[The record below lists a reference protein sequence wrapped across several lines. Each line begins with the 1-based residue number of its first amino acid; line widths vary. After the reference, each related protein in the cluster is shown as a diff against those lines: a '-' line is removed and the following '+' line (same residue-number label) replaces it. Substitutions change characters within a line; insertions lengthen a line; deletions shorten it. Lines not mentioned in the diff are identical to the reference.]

1 MKKDKKTTEAVKHEV
16 AELKKQIEVLK
27 EQAREQG
34 QAFTSLDED
43 QLTKKV
49 KGETSNSPFIFGQS
63 WTSGSTPGS
72 AAIYTVHVRNPD
84 PNAYFPFYATIF
96 FGLGNFFDAG
106 QAWTGRDKRWP
117 EFSSERTFL
126 PANSDRSFSFSY
138 TIPLGLPLGTYNGNS
153 VLWKGDWH
161 DVGVAFDRGS
171 FDVKLS

>member
-1 MKKDKKTTEAVKHEV
+1 MTDNEKTAEAVEREV
-16 AELKKQIEVLK
+16 VELKKQIEILK

-34 QAFTSLDED
+34 QAFSSLDEE

-49 KGETSNSPFIFGQS
+49 RGETSKSPFIFAQS
-63 WTSGSTPGS
+63 WTSGTTPGS
-72 AAIYTVHVRNPD
+72 AANYTVHVRNPD
-84 PNAYFPFYATIF
+84 PNGYFPVYATIF

-117 EFSSERTFL
+117 EFSSDRTFF

-138 TIPLGLPLGTYNGNS
+138 TVPSGLPLGTYNGNS
-153 VLWKGDWH
+153 VLWRGEFH
-161 DVGVAFDRGS
+161 DVGAVVDRGS